1 MLRKIL
7 NFGVAL
13 LDTVCDL
20 YKIVQLVWDHIM
32 HVINFL
38 RT

>member
-1 MLRKIL
+1 MVRKML

-13 LDTVCDL
+13 LDTVYDL
-20 YKIVQLVWDHIM
+20 YKIMQLVWDHIM